1 METIRTATVDL
12 GKTVRFIFT
21 GPNHHQRA
29 EMARNFVAD
38 ALKGELWLG
47 AGVLCTDLTAGK
59 SAFILRSS
67 AGPALGEINGKKT
80 REIVLSLGRE
90 GAGKWFNRYLTGD
103 GDDILSRLAA

>member
-67 AGPALGEINGKKT
+67 AGPASSS
-80 REIVLSLGRE
+80 RPVLRSTPRPSS
-90 GAGKWFNRYLTGD
+90 T
-103 GDDILSRLAA
+103 SR